1 MMLQQL
7 IILQIAAHLLAD
19 FIFQSQKWSDH
30 KSEKVWSIYHFWHIV
45 VVFFCSWLFSLDF
58 GFWKAALLLTLLHL
72 MVDLLKSYASKK
84 LMNHELKKYLFFID
98 QSIHILI
105 LVLISVAYTHWFEVN
120 FLIHFP
126 VKQLAIFTGIV
137 LCAKP
142 SNIIIKNILVVYSIA
157 IPVEAYTGGSD
168 KSIPNAGKLIGV
180 AERLLAFVLIL
191 AGQYT
196 ALGFIIAAK
205 SILRFSATEKNE
217 YVLVGTLLSFGIAI
231 ATALVV
237 AGLA

>member
-7 IILQIAAHLLAD
+7 IILQIAAHLFAD
-19 FIFQSQKWSDH
+19 FIFQSQKWSDY
-30 KSEKVWSIYHFWHIV
+30 KSAKVVSIYHFWHIL

-58 GFWKAALLLTLLHL
+58 GFWKAALLLSLLHL
-72 MVDLLKSYASKK
+72 MVDMLKSYATKK
-84 LMNHELKKYLFFID
+84 LTNPELKKYLFFID
-98 QSIHILI
+98 QSIHIII
-105 LVLISVAYTHWFEVN
+105 LVLISIAYTNWVEVN

-126 VKQLAIFTGIV
+126 IKHLSIFTGIV

-142 SNIIIKNILVVYSIA
+142 SNIIIKNILIVYSIA

-180 AERLLAFVLIL
+180 VERLLAFVLIL

-231 ATALVV
+231 ATALWVV
-237 AGLA
+237 GLS